1 MESRKGG
8 GEVSGGNQSLGKEDR
23 CLSPSTFKICL
34 FFFFFVPE

>member
-8 GEVSGGNQSLGKEDR
+8 GEASGGNQSLGKEDR

-34 FFFFFVPE
+34 FFVVVVPK